1 MKAVRDSASLSA
13 ADLTQPRLDDYDNIM
28 MMMMMILEPIL
39 IYSQSFMTS
48 DHNKQRNQRYS
59 KPFIHSFIAI
69 CRVCRECL
77 IRGAYCEVKT

>member
-1 MKAVRDSASLSA
+1 MKAVRDSASHSA

-28 MMMMMILEPIL
+28 MMMMMMMTILEPIL

-69 CRVCRECL
+69 CRVHYVEN
-77 IRGAYCEVKT
+77 V

>member
-69 CRVCRECL
+69 CRVHYVEN
-77 IRGAYCEVKT
+77 V